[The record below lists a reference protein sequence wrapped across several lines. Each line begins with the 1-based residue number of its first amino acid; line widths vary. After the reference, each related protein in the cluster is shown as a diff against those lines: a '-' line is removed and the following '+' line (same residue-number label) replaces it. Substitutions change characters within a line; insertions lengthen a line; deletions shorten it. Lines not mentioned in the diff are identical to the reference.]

1 MSARCRSDYVACSC
15 IVIVCDPEVTYTHLY
30 AAIAYI
36 DRVYDKIFNSLLKC
50 IHFLHIYFSYCAK
63 IQHSLHAFP
72 RYYFLIDIVLFFIQT
87 YINKPLNIVR
97 EIYIH
102 KYIGRCTVPLL
113 FYCILWSVILFISA
127 THFLLNCGRFV
138 VVVLRG

>member
-102 KYIGRCTVPLL
+102 IYIYRSMYRTFIILL
-113 FYCILWSVILFISA
+113 HTLIRYFVYICHSFSVE
-127 THFLLNCGRFV
+127 
-138 VVVLRG
+138 LR